1 MEAIVKISGKQYR
14 LAKGDRVTVDRLA
27 GKIGDKVTFD
37 QVLLL
42 SDGPKATV
50 GFPMV
55 DGAAVTAT
63 LVAATRGPK
72 LRVYKYKAKKRY
84 RRTQGARAERSL
96 LEVVSISGPGA
107 KAKSSKADSEAPKAE
122 TAAPKA
128 EPEAPKAEAE
138 APKPTTEAAEPKATE
153 AAGKAEAKAPK
164 PRATRTAG
172 KAEAAPKAK
181 PTRATGKA
189 GGDAKSKPPGKA
201 KE

>member
-84 RRTQGARAERSL
+84 RRTQGARAEQSL

-107 KAKSSKADSEAPKAE
+107 KAKSSKADTEAPKAE

-138 APKPTTEAAEPKATE
+138 APKPITEAAEPKATE

-181 PTRATGKA
+181 PTRAVGKA

>member
-63 LVAATRGPK
+63 LVEATRGPK

-84 RRTQGARAERSL
+84 RRTQGARAEQSL

-107 KAKSSKADSEAPKAE
+107 KARSSKAE

-128 EPEAPKAEAE
+128 EPEAPKAEAK
-138 APKPTTEAAEPKATE
+138 APKPKTEAAEPKATD
-153 AAGKAEAKAPK
+153 AAGKAQAEAPK

-181 PTRATGKA
+181 PTRAAGKA
-189 GGDAKSKPPGKA
+189 GGDAKSKPSEKA

>member
-84 RRTQGARAERSL
+84 RRTQGARAEQSL
-96 LEVVSISGPGA
+96 LEVLSITGA
-107 KAKSSKADSEAPKAE
+107 
-122 TAAPKA
+122 
-128 EPEAPKAEAE
+128 
-138 APKPTTEAAEPKATE
+138 
-153 AAGKAEAKAPK
+153 
-164 PRATRTAG
+164 RATHMTI
-172 KAEAAPKAK
+172 
-181 PTRATGKA
+181 
-189 GGDAKSKPPGKA
+189 
-201 KE
+201 

>member
-84 RRTQGARAERSL
+84 RRTQGARAEQSL

-107 KAKSSKADSEAPKAE
+107 KAKSSKADTEAPKAE

-138 APKPTTEAAEPKATE
+138 APKPITEAAEPKATE

-181 PTRATGKA
+181 PTRAVGKA
-189 GGDAKSKPPGKA
+189 GGDAESKPPGKA

>member
-84 RRTQGARAERSL
+84 RRTQGARAEQSL

-107 KAKSSKADSEAPKAE
+107 KAKSSKADTEAPKAA

-138 APKPTTEAAEPKATE
+138 APKPITEAAEPKATE

-181 PTRATGKA
+181 PTRAVGKA
-189 GGDAKSKPPGKA
+189 GGDAESKPPGKA